1 MLNSEGGLQVQVTS
15 SGSPDGSK
23 TIITAFDSTSYNNGS
38 LLFQTDNGS
47 IVDAMKIDK
56 DGNVGIG
63 TTDPSEKLD
72 VNGTICIRNNNN
84 MLVAR

>member
-1 MLNSEGGLQVQVTS
+1 MALLS

-47 IVDAMKIDK
+47 IVDTMKIDK
-56 DGNVGIG
+56 DCNVGIG
-63 TTDPSEKLD
+63 T
-72 VNGTICIRNNNN
+72 GNNELNYDIGMITFKSSGQN
-84 MLVAR
+84 SSK